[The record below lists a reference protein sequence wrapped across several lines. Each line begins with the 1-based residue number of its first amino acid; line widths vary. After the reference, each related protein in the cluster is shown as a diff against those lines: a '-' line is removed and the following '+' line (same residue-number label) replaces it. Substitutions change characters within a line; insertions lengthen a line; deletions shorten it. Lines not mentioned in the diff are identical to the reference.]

1 MMTFYCREAGVG
13 FASSPPLNPQ
23 FDCNRTELLKLLL
36 TCFSEA
42 MYLPPTGL
50 LTPPNCLLKLL
61 KLIIIIIL
69 NVKRKKH
76 HPMTEMLLKKICPFP
91 VQTNQFL

>member
-50 LTPPNCLLKLL
+50 L